1 MKYSVSIEVVY
12 TDIVEADSEEEAI
25 DIVMANCPYDNEPSK
40 TSSSYHHEDFQ

>member
-25 DIVMANCPYDNEPSK
+25 DIVMANCPYDFLPS
-40 TSSSYHHEDFQ
+40 YDPCVEIIGE